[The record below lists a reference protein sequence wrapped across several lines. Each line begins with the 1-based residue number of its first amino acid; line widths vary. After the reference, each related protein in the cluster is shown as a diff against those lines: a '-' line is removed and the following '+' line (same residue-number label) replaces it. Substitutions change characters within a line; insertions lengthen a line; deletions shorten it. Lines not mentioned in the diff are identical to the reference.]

1 MAFTDWVEALNAATE
16 ALARRGT
23 LQRDYLDANIAS
35 VEQLVRGIGPDDT
48 EPTDGAGACIVVN
61 IAAEHV
67 PSFCQ
72 RSINGE
78 ERPYL
83 NAYKLGRRVSEKRQW
98 VDDAIVAACKA
109 HGAVLDKQEICFAAV
124 ETNGAGIRFFGDI
137 CLVLKYRP
145 DWASLQPMIGF
156 RPSGPKQE
164 LRVLERNSYDVT
176 RAPIAEEVARA
187 EAAGLSPEEARA
199 EGISNWIGSWQED
212 LIPILC
218 RRLLQELPA
227 TERRWTSGQIA
238 RAVLDD
244 EDYCEVLFP
253 QSFGAEDLAEVRI
266 TAGDVA
272 AEADITSRE
281 RSGEAPSSHEII
293 WRDQRRAARRKLLRM
308 GVPMRVVATNARRR
322 GG

>member
-1 MAFTDWVEALNAATE
+1 MTVTDWVEALNAATD
-16 ALARRGT
+16 ALAKRGT
-23 LQRDYLDANIAS
+23 LQREYLDANIAS
-35 VEQLVRGIGPDDT
+35 VEQLIRGIGPDDT
-48 EPTDGAGACIVVN
+48 EPSDGAGACIVVN

-67 PSFCQ
+67 PSFCEL
-72 RSINGE
+72 SINNDK
-78 ERPYL
+78 RPYL
-83 NAYKLGRRVSEKRQW
+83 NAYQLRRVSAKRAI

-109 HGAVLDKQEICFAAV
+109 HGSVLNKQEICFAAV
-124 ETNGAGIRFFGDI
+124 ETNGTGIRFFGDM

-145 DWASLQPMIGF
+145 DWASLQPMLGI
-156 RPSGPKQE
+156 RLRSAAQE

-176 RAPIAEEVARA
+176 RAPVAAEVGKA
-187 EAAGLSPEEARA
+187 EAMGLSPEDARA
-199 EGISNWIGSWQED
+199 EGIANWVGSWEED
-212 LIPILC
+212 LIPMLC
-218 RRLLQELPA
+218 RRLLQELPS

-253 QSFGAEDLAEVRI
+253 QSFGAADLAEVRI

-281 RSGEAPSSHEII
+281 RSGEAPDAHEIV
-293 WRDQRRAARRKLLRM
+293 WRDQRRAARRALLRM
-308 GVPMRVVATNARRR
+308 GIPMRVVATNARRK